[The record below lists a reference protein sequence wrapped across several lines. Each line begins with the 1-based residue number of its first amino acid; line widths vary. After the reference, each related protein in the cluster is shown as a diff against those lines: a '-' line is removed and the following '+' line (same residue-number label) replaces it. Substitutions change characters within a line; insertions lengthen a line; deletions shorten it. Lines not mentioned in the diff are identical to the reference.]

1 MRRAHE
7 DRTHAPLNKYD
18 YQTLRRCTADLFRNA
33 GLEPDKAENI
43 AEILLEADLMGHS
56 THGLALV
63 PWYFDAI
70 AAGTMTLEGEPEIVS
85 DRGACVT
92 WNGNRL
98 PGTWLTAKAVDLA
111 VERAAT
117 YGTVTVAISESHH
130 IGALVA
136 YLTRATEKG
145 YMVTI
150 ASSTTTAAGVAPFG
164 GTKALFTPNPLA
176 AGIPTDGDPIL
187 LDISASIT
195 TLNLARQLAK
205 EGKSY
210 PQPWVLDAAGNPTD
224 DPNAVLSGGG
234 SLLPIGGLDHGHKGY
249 SLALLVEALT
259 QGISG
264 FGRSDR
270 PKGMSVS
277 VFIQVIDPTAFGG
290 KEGFTRQTSWL
301 ADACKNNPP
310 RPGVDKVRVPGERAL
325 ACRRDAL
332 ENGVPLSALIED
344 GLRPYCEKFRVEMP
358 QPLARS

>member
-1 MRRAHE
+1 M
-7 DRTHAPLNKYD
+7 TTKYD
-18 YQTLRRCTADLFRNA
+18 CGALRRFAGELFRSA
-33 GLEPDKAENI
+33 GLEAAKADNV
-43 AEILLEADLMGHS
+43 AEILIEADLMGHS

-70 AAGTMTLEGEPEIVS
+70 AAGTMTLSGEPEVVS

-98 PGTWLTAKAVDLA
+98 PGTWLTTKAVDLA
-111 VERAAT
+111 IERVAT
-117 YGTVTVAISESHH
+117 YGTVTVAIAESHH
-130 IGALVA
+130 IGALAA
-136 YLTRATEKG
+136 YLPRATEKG
-145 YMVTI
+145 YMITV
-150 ASSTTTAAGVAPFG
+150 ASSTITASGVAPYG
-164 GTKALFTPNPLA
+164 GTRPVFTPNPLA

-205 EGKSY
+205 EGRRF

-234 SLLPIGGLDHGHKGY
+234 SLLPVGGLDHGHKGY

-264 FGRSDR
+264 FGRSDK

-277 VFIQVIDPTAFGG
+277 VYVQVIDPTAFGG
-290 KEGFTRQTSWL
+290 KAGFNRQTTWL
-301 ADACKNNPP
+301 AETCKNNPP

-325 ACRRDAL
+325 ACKREAL
-332 ENGVPLSALIED
+332 ERGVPLSTLIVN
-344 GLRPYCEKFRVEMP
+344 GLQPYCEKFGAHMP
-358 QPLARS
+358 PAL